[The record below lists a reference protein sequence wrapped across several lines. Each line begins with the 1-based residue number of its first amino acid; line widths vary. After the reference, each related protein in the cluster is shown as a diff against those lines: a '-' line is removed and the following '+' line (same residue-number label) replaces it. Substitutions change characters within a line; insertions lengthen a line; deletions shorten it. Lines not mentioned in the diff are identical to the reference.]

1 MPIFKKI
8 IIPKNISVHTIFA
21 GVTEGF
27 EAFALAK
34 LSSEISQGKALVY
47 VVRDGTKISHLQQV
61 LNFIE
66 PNLPVIQF
74 PAWDCLPYDRVS
86 PGIAIM
92 ARRLSA
98 LAHISNFRKNPR
110 TSIILTTANA
120 IMQKL
125 PPREMI
131 EAQIFHVYAGQ
142 RINMN
147 YLVQSLESNGFERV
161 TVVRDVGE
169 FAVRGGIIDI
179 FSPMDIEP
187 LRLDFFGDILETI
200 RIFNPETQRTTGT
213 RTEFL
218 LQSMS
223 EVVLNPELISRFKSN
238 YIRTFGVSRK
248 NNMLYEAISQGRR
261 FAGMEHWLPFFY
273 ENLDSFFDY
282 CEDLSLVFDHRIEE
296 VLIERYHLI
305 EDYYNARKEHE
316 NDKENPASYHP
327 IEPSL
332 LYLTPK
338 YILEHTQQ
346 FGQRIDFTP
355 FNIPPTFEKTI
366 VHANVMLGYDF
377 VKERNAQEKN
387 VFSSVVNHIASL
399 RAAGKKVLLACWSEG
414 SLNRLL
420 QVLDEHGLKK
430 IDVVK
435 SLQAVK
441 AAPRDR
447 ILAAVIMI
455 EHGFEDEDFAIIA
468 EQDILGDRLIRP
480 SRKRKHNTN
489 FISEIFSLNSGDI
502 VVHIDHGI
510 GQFMGLKTI
519 TTTGILRDCLEI
531 HYAGGD
537 RLFLPVE
544 NIELLSRYGSEGV
557 DIALDKLGG
566 VAWQARKMRLKK
578 HLLEM
583 AGQLINI
590 AAERA
595 MRSAPVLVPSPGLF
609 DEFVACFP
617 YEETEDQINAIDAV
631 LDDLA
636 SGKPMDRLICGDVG
650 FGKTEVAIRSAFVA
664 TLNGYQVAVVVPT
677 TLLSRQHYKTFV
689 SRFQGLPIKIG
700 HVSRL
705 VKTKELAQI
714 KKGISDGTI
723 DIAIGTHALLSNAVN
738 FSRLGLLIV
747 DEEQHFGV
755 RQKERLKELKS
766 DIHVLTLSATPI
778 PRTLGLALSGVREL
792 SLITTPPIDRMAVRT
807 FILPF
812 DALVIRETL
821 LREYYRGGQSF
832 YVCPR
837 ISDLAFVEEYLKTHV
852 PELKFVV
859 AHGQMPAGQL
869 DDIMNAFYDGR
880 YNVLLSTT
888 IIESGLDIPTAN
900 TLIVHR
906 AEMFGLSALYQ
917 LRGRVGR
924 SKQRAY
930 ALFTFPPG
938 KVLTATADRRLKVL
952 QSLDTLGAGFQLA
965 SHDMDIRG
973 SGNFLGE
980 EQSGHIKEVGFELYQ
995 KMLEEAVMELK
1006 GGEQSED
1013 KQWSPQ
1019 ISLGTTVMIPESF
1032 VPDLSLRMGLY
1043 RRLTALN
1050 NLEEINEFGTELAD
1064 RFGSLP
1070 FEVQNLLKVFY
1081 IKILCRK
1088 AHVEKLDAGPKGIV
1102 IQFRNNYFENSVAL
1116 VQWVGKQDSMAKIRS
1131 DQSIIFIR
1139 NWATVDERLVGAA
1152 TIMTQLVE
1160 IAEQRPV

>member
-1 MPIFKKI
+1 MPILKKI
-8 IIPKNISVHTIFA
+8 IIPKNISAHTIFS
-21 GVTEGF
+21 GVTDGF
-27 EAFALAK
+27 EAFSLAK
-34 LSSEISQGKALVY
+34 LSSEIAQDKPLIY
-47 VVRDGTKISHLQQV
+47 VVRDGTKITHLQQV
-61 LNFIE
+61 LSFIE
-66 PNLPVIQF
+66 PSLPVIQF

-86 PGIAIM
+86 PSITVM

-98 LAHISNFRKNPR
+98 LAHISSLHKNPR
-110 TSIILTTANA
+110 TAIILTTANA

-125 PPREMI
+125 PPREII
-131 EAQIFHVYAGQ
+131 EAQIFHACAGQ
-142 RINMN
+142 RINMEH
-147 YLVQSLESNGFERV
+147 LIQSLESNSFERV

-169 FAVRGGIIDI
+169 FAVRGGMIDI
-179 FSPMDIEP
+179 FSPMNSEP
-187 LRLDFFGDILETI
+187 FRLDFFGDILETI
-200 RIFNPETQRTTGT
+200 RIFNPETQRTTGSK
-213 RTEFL
+213 TEFF
-218 LQSMS
+218 LQPMS
-223 EVVLNPELISRFKSN
+223 EVVLNPEVISQFKSN
-238 YIRTFGVSRK
+238 YIHAFGILQK

-261 FAGMEHWLPFFY
+261 FTGMEHWLPFFY
-273 ENLDSFFDY
+273 ENLGTFFDH
-282 CEDLSLVFDHRIEE
+282 CGDLPIVFEHLIEE
-296 VLIERYHLI
+296 VLIERYRLI
-305 EDYYNARKEHE
+305 EDYYYARKERE
-316 NDKENPASYHP
+316 NDNPISYYP
-327 IEPSL
+327 VKPSL
-332 LYLTPK
+332 LYLTPE
-338 YILEHTQQ
+338 YVLEHAKQ
-346 FGQRIDFTP
+346 FGHRIDFSP
-355 FNIPPTFEKTI
+355 FHIPSTCEKTVI
-366 VHANVMLGYDF
+366 YANVVSGYDF

-420 QVLDEHGLKK
+420 QVLDEYGLKK
-430 IDVVK
+430 IDIAK
-435 SLQAVK
+435 SLQSVRAT
-441 AAPRDR
+441 PRDR
-447 ILAAVIMI
+447 ILAAVLMI
-455 EHGFEDEDFAIIA
+455 EHGFESEDFAIIA
-468 EQDILGDRLIRP
+468 EQDILGDRLVRP
-480 SRKRKHNTN
+480 SRRRKHNTN
-489 FISEIFSLNSGDI
+489 FISEISSLNSGDI

-510 GQFMGLKTI
+510 GQFVGLKTI
-519 TTTGILRDCLEI
+519 ATTGILRDCLEI
-531 HYAGGD
+531 NYAGGD

-544 NIELLSRYGSEGV
+544 NIELLSRYGSEETDV
-557 DIALDKLGG
+557 TLDKLGG
-566 VAWQARKMRLKK
+566 VAWQTRKARLKK
-578 HLLEM
+578 HLLEI
-583 AGQLINI
+583 AGQLIRI
-590 AAERA
+590 AAERS
-595 MRSAPVLVPSPGLF
+595 MRSAPILVPLTGLF

-617 YEETEDQINAIDAV
+617 YEETEDQIDTINAV
-631 LDDLA
+631 LEDLA

-664 TLNGYQVAVVVPT
+664 ALNGYQVAVVVPT
-677 TLLSRQHYKTFV
+677 TLLSRQHYKTFI
-689 SRFQGLPIKIG
+689 SRFQGLPVKIG

-705 VKTKELAQI
+705 VKSKELAQI
-714 KKGISDGTI
+714 KNGISDGTI
-723 DIAIGTHALLSNAVN
+723 DIVIGTHVLLSGAVN

-755 RQKERLKELKS
+755 KQKERLKELKS

-837 ISDLAFVEEYLKTHV
+837 ISDLSFVEEYLKTHV
-852 PELKFVV
+852 PELKFVI

-869 DDIMNAFYDGR
+869 DDIMNAFYDGK
-880 YNVLLSTT
+880 YDILLSTT

-906 AEMFGLSALYQ
+906 SEMFGLSALYQ

-930 ALFTFPPG
+930 ALFTFPSG
-938 KVLTATADRRLKVL
+938 KVLTATANRRLKVL

-995 KMLEEAVMELK
+995 KMLEEAITELK
-1006 GGEQSED
+1006 GGEQSDD

-1019 ISLGTTVMIPESF
+1019 ISLATTAMIPENF

-1043 RRLTALN
+1043 RRLTELDDV
-1050 NLEEINEFGTELAD
+1050 EQINEFGAELVD

-1070 FEVQNLLKVFY
+1070 LEVQHLLKVFH

-1102 IQFRNNYFENSVAL
+1102 IQFRNNYFKNSVAL
-1116 VQWVGKQDSMAKIRS
+1116 VQWIEKQGSMAKIRQ

-1139 NWATVDERLVGAA
+1139 NWNTVDERLAGA
-1152 TIMTQLVE
+1152 TTLMTQLVKM
-1160 IAEQRPV
+1160 AKQCSM